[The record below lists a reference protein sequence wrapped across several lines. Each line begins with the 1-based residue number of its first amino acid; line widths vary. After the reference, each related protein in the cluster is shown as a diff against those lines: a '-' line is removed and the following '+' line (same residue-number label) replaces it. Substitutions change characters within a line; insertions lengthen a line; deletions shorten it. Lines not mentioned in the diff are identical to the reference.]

1 MPKES
6 LEAQYRDADF
16 PKAMGMI
23 DAINWSSVL
32 PEDDPDTA
40 AMIWQ
45 NKFLDI
51 MDECVPVQY
60 LP

>member
-1 MPKES
+1 
-6 LEAQYRDADF
+6 
-16 PKAMGMI
+16 MGMI

-51 MDECVPVQY
+51 MNECVPVQY
-60 LP
+60 LEGEYFHG